1 MVQGLA
7 SSREIV
13 ETWKVSFEIFFF
25 FFFTRAQ
32 EREDP
37 LLCVVSHTFSNFDK
51 RGIFLLSRPY
61 FCSWAK
67 NWVNGG
73 GEREEDLL
81 KGDLFIGDTN
91 LGVGNVVKG
100 GSFIVVAPYF
110 RSGGEFY

>member
-1 MVQGLA
+1 M
-7 SSREIV
+7 
-13 ETWKVSFEIFFF
+13 KFF
-25 FFFTRAQ
+25 FFFTRAE

-67 NWVNGG
+67 KLGKRGRGEGG
-73 GEREEDLL
+73 EDLL

>member
-1 MVQGLA
+1 M
-7 SSREIV
+7 
-13 ETWKVSFEIFFF
+13 
-25 FFFTRAQ
+25 
-32 EREDP
+32 
-37 LLCVVSHTFSNFDK
+37 CVVSHTFSNFDK